1 MNKYLISRL
10 GFCSPLCF
18 TQSILAILFFIIT
31 LKVSAQSPMLFH
43 GDSLLQYKV
52 QLEYKNAQW
61 LDSANYCFLSLTL
74 FEERTAPE
82 ELSIEDIQLILD
94 QYKEVISGM
103 KLIFDSKPLEPL
115 VYHHYSDSLGDYKQ
129 ALFLCNDFD
138 ARSTDSLI
146 VEISSIAGRSHQSQA
161 FFYHYQQ
168 SVTMPEMNTL
178 CKEAQATEKWL
189 KAWLKK
195 HPEFQDHLVR
205 RY

>member
-52 QLEYKNAQW
+52 QLEFKNAQW

-82 ELSIEDIQLILD
+82 EISIGEIQLFLD
-94 QYKEVISGM
+94 QYTEVISGM
-103 KLIFDSKPLEPL
+103 KLIFNNKTLDPLI
-115 VYHHYSDSLGDYKQ
+115 YHQYADSLGDYKQ
-129 ALFLCNDFD
+129 ALFLCDDFD
-138 ARSTDSLI
+138 AQATDSLE
-146 VEISSIAGRSHQSQA
+146 VVISSIAGHPRQSQA

-168 SVTMPEMNTL
+168 SVIMPEQSTL
-178 CKEAQATEKWL
+178 CNETRATEKWF

-195 HPEFQDHLVR
+195 HPEFQDYLVR
-205 RY
+205 R

>member
-1 MNKYLISRL
+1 MTTKRTAFAWLTFRIKYLFAAL
-10 GFCSPLCF
+10 
-18 TQSILAILFFIIT
+18 LFV
-31 LKVSAQSPMLFH
+31 LSNLSSAQKRGHAFDPA
-43 GDSLLQYKV
+43 DALQYEV